1 MVRPRISAADTAFRR
16 LHLHRTRSMNSHER
30 RQRAAALLLQGLSPS
45 KIADEM
51 HLPLG
56 AVMNFLYNQVG
67 QGRIRRS
74 DILFSIDAETRRA
87 IEEAIEQTG
96 KDTTSAVRGALK
108 RAGLNVSRADRG
120 DDVRLRDSRV
130 DLADRCVP
138 IRAVEVRL

>member
-1 MVRPRISAADTAFRR
+1 MLRPRITAADTAFRR

-74 DILFSIDAETRRA
+74 DILFSIDAESRRA

-96 KDTTSAVRGALK
+96 KIGRASCRERVKIAVG
-108 RAGLNVSRADRG
+108 
-120 DDVRLRDSRV
+120 
-130 DLADRCVP
+130 
-138 IRAVEVRL
+138 